1 MAASLKISELN
12 AMTAVADDD
21 LFLITDTSATT
32 SKKLAF
38 STLKSSIGAAAHTVM
53 GVAFGTAHLGTFSG
67 TTIADS
73 QTVKQALQALET
85 AAELRAT
92 SASPTLTGT
101 ISLAGEGTFK
111 GLDDNLEL
119 DPSGTTGILK
129 IGTKLLSS
137 HQMEIGTVGFQTML
151 KGVVAINHANSEL
164 KIQNSNR
171 IYVENTPV
179 ILDGGGVVTIADNNA
194 AALDIKEGSNSLLKI
209 ITTNG
214 SELTELGT
222 ALTISGL
229 TTLDGGGTLGV
240 DGSDAANFELNK
252 TGTSGLIK
260 LGTRMVSSQKQVIGT
275 PSFDTTL
282 KGTIAMMGTTSE
294 YKIQNANRVYIEN
307 TPIVLDNG
315 GVVTIS
321 DNNAAALDIKEGSNS
336 LLKIVTTNG
345 SESVAVGTNLSVAGA
360 LVLDSAIIANVQTS
374 GESFADNDTSVMTS
388 KAIDDRIAV
397 TAATAVTQAG
407 LHIDDIHTAL
417 GIASEAVNFGT
428 FTGSTIGDNLT
439 LKAVAQAL
447 ETATELRAPLA
458 APTFTGTA
466 TFAGGGELEAS
477 GSDFAINKSGSSG
490 LIKIGTGMT
499 GSQKQ
504 EIGTV
509 NIDTTLKGVIAM
521 SGATSEYKI
530 QSANRVYLE
539 ATPIVFDNGGTV
551 TVSDNQAAALDI
563 KEGSNSLLKIVT
575 TNGSEAVAVG
585 TNLTVA
591 GNLSVTG
598 TTTTVDTVT
607 MTATNALVFEGA
619 TADDHESTLTIVDP
633 TADRTIKL
641 PDQSGCLPVLAAD
654 STTAITSTPE
664 ELNLLDGITAGTV
677 SASLA
682 VIADSNKDVTGFRNV
697 TLTGELDAATGD
709 FSGDVDIDG
718 TTNLDAVDIDGA
730 VQLDGTFTVGVDD
743 TGFDVKFFG
752 DAASAYMLWDASS
765 DDLIL
770 GGAAGLI
777 VPDGQL
783 TLGSTA
789 VTSTAAELNVTDGV
803 TAGTVIASKAL
814 VADANIDITGGRNIT
829 ITGELDA
836 ATLDISGNA
845 DIDGTTNLDVVD
857 IDGATQIDAT
867 VTVGVDDTGYDVKFF
882 GATSG
887 ASLLWDESADDL
899 ILAGA
904 AGLVVP
910 DGKLTL
916 GSTAVTSTAAEL
928 NLVDGITAGT
938 VAASKAVIV
947 DSNKDALGFRNVTA
961 TGEVDCATLDVSST
975 SAFADNVVI
984 ENGKE
989 IRLSE
994 ASGNGTNYTGFKAP
1008 AALTANVSFTL
1019 PDGDGTDGQVITTN
1033 GSAVLA
1039 WSDAPSPSEFTGVT
1053 AGTVSASKGVEVD
1066 SNKDITGFRN
1076 VTLTGELDAATG
1088 DFSGDVDIDGTA
1100 NLDAVDIDG
1109 VVQIDGATTFGV
1121 DDTGVDVKFFGAT
1134 SGAYMLWDESE
1145 DDLVL
1150 AGAAGLDI
1158 AGNID
1163 VDGTSNLD
1171 AVDIDGDV
1179 DLAGDLTFS
1188 AAKDIHFPDN
1198 EAAALEFA
1206 QAGNAYLT
1214 FVSTNSSEAVKIS
1227 KNLDIDADDIDVSTQ
1242 VTDIKIIDNQAL
1254 ALRIMEGSTEYLR
1267 VTTTN
1272 SGEKIDVSTSLQL
1285 DGAVDINGAV
1295 DCSGDVT
1302 FSDAQSISMA
1312 DNLGFALRVMEGS
1325 NEYVRFV
1332 TTDGSEEVDFSKSV
1346 KLDGGL
1352 TLGSG
1357 INIPASQDVTL
1368 VASNSNALDFVIASG
1383 NRMMRF
1389 NTSTET
1395 VLMEQNIDVGGT
1407 ANLDAVDIDGDVDMA
1422 GDLTFSAA
1430 KDIQIVDNSGVALE
1444 IAEAGNNYMTFV
1456 TTNDSEAIKIEKTL
1470 DLDANLN
1477 VATQAT
1483 DILMK
1488 DNQAAALDIMEG
1500 SNSYLKFDTT
1510 NSSELITATK
1520 ALNVAG
1526 GLQIGGT
1533 AVTATAAELNL
1544 LDDSA
1549 QTTWTAQLE
1558 GSTGNPGSKITATGE
1573 YVRMGK
1579 IIIASVHFNSVDT
1592 SSYSGDISISGL
1604 PVGSKNTSTAMFMG
1618 NVYNSGMISGATD
1631 SIQALV
1637 ADNGTTISF
1646 LENANASALAWGTV
1660 GAGKSMRVQVVYISA

>member
-1 MAASLKISELN
+1 
-12 AMTAVADDD
+12 
-21 LFLITDTSATT
+21 
-32 SKKLAF
+32 
-38 STLKSSIGAAAHTVM
+38 M

-67 TTIADS
+67 TTIGDS

-101 ISLAGEGTFK
+101 ISLAGEGRIQ

-119 DPSGTTGILK
+119 DITGTTGILK
-129 IGTKLLSS
+129 IGTKLVSS

-179 ILDGGGVVTIADNNA
+179 VLDGGGVVTIADNNA

-282 KGTIAMMGTTSE
+282 KGTIAMSGTTSE
-294 YKIQNANRVYIEN
+294 YKIQTANRVYIEN

-345 SESVAVGTNLSVAGA
+345 SESVAVGTNLTVAGA
-360 LVLDSAIIANVQTS
+360 LVLDSAVIGNVQTS

-428 FTGSTIGDNLT
+428 FTGSTISDNLT
-439 LKAVAQAL
+439 LKAGIQEL
-447 ETATELRAPLA
+447 ETATELRAPIA

-591 GNLSVTG
+591 GNLTVQG
-598 TTTTVDTVT
+598 TQTVVDTVT
-607 MTATNALVFEGA
+607 MNAANALSFEGA

-697 TLTGELDAATGD
+697 TITGELDAATGD

-938 VAASKAVIV
+938 VSASLAVIVDSNKDITGFRNITATGDVTIPDGDLILGSTAVTSTAAELNLVDGITAGTVAASKAVIV

-1008 AALTANVSFTL
+1008 AALSANVSFTL
-1019 PDGDGTDGQVITTN
+1019 PDGDGSNGQVITTN

-1039 WSDAPSPSEFTGVT
+1039 WSDAPSPSEFNGVT

-1100 NLDAVDIDG
+1100 NL
-1109 VVQIDGATTFGV
+1109 
-1121 DDTGVDVKFFGAT
+1121 
-1134 SGAYMLWDESE
+1134 
-1145 DDLVL
+1145 
-1150 AGAAGLDI
+1150 
-1158 AGNID
+1158 
-1163 VDGTSNLD
+1163 
-1171 AVDIDGDV
+1171 AVDIDGDGV
-1179 DLAGDLTFS
+1179 TSLETLHSPLLKTFTS
-1188 AAKDIHFPDN
+1188 PTTRQ
-1198 EAAALEFA
+1198 L
-1206 QAGNAYLT
+1206 LL
-1214 FVSTNSSEAVKIS
+1214 SSHK
-1227 KNLDIDADDIDVSTQ
+1227 Q
-1242 VTDIKIIDNQAL
+1242 VT
-1254 ALRIMEGSTEYLR
+1254 
-1267 VTTTN
+1267 
-1272 SGEKIDVSTSLQL
+1272 
-1285 DGAVDINGAV
+1285 
-1295 DCSGDVT
+1295 
-1302 FSDAQSISMA
+1302 
-1312 DNLGFALRVMEGS
+1312 
-1325 NEYVRFV
+1325 
-1332 TTDGSEEVDFSKSV
+1332 
-1346 KLDGGL
+1346 
-1352 TLGSG
+1352 
-1357 INIPASQDVTL
+1357 
-1368 VASNSNALDFVIASG
+1368 
-1383 NRMMRF
+1383 
-1389 NTSTET
+1389 
-1395 VLMEQNIDVGGT
+1395 
-1407 ANLDAVDIDGDVDMA
+1407 
-1422 GDLTFSAA
+1422 
-1430 KDIQIVDNSGVALE
+1430 
-1444 IAEAGNNYMTFV
+1444 
-1456 TTNDSEAIKIEKTL
+1456 
-1470 DLDANLN
+1470 
-1477 VATQAT
+1477 
-1483 DILMK
+1483 
-1488 DNQAAALDIMEG
+1488 
-1500 SNSYLKFDTT
+1500 
-1510 NSSELITATK
+1510 LI
-1520 ALNVAG
+1520 
-1526 GLQIGGT
+1526 
-1533 AVTATAAELNL
+1533 
-1544 LDDSA
+1544 
-1549 QTTWTAQLE
+1549 
-1558 GSTGNPGSKITATGE
+1558 
-1573 YVRMGK
+1573 
-1579 IIIASVHFNSVDT
+1579 
-1592 SSYSGDISISGL
+1592 
-1604 PVGSKNTSTAMFMG
+1604 
-1618 NVYNSGMISGATD
+1618 
-1631 SIQALV
+1631 
-1637 ADNGTTISF
+1637 
-1646 LENANASALAWGTV
+1646 
-1660 GAGKSMRVQVVYISA
+1660 